1 MRNFFHKVQQ
11 RIDGIWQR
19 GRQLPVLVWL
29 VWLAIFLDTLLYTGV
44 LPLLDEIGK
53 TEGLHDGRLG
63 LILAA
68 YSFTGVFACVPF
80 GLLSDR
86 WKPRP
91 ILIGSVIGISA
102 GGLVVAAFPTP
113 TGIMIGRALQG
124 LASSALW
131 TAGMAVVSEQ
141 AGAARRGQA
150 VARIYSAASAGELT
164 GPVISGFLFERGSW
178 GISPYFGL
186 AAMFGGV
193 LTRGLVR
200 HRRDT
205 ALPVAEAPRAEAASP
220 ARERE
225 RGWGPLVANGALSW
239 LLVTIYASMLL
250 FTPLLLARRLG
261 FSPAQIGVVF
271 VGWNLVTLV
280 SQMIVGSWAD
290 AVGWRKPLWVG
301 LLGLMAGLAG
311 LALVRDVVG
320 TLALLALVSMGI
332 GFASTVVTSHFS
344 GAWEARRPAGTGLGT
359 AFGVA
364 NTLWSLGF
372 LTGNAVGGWMLTQ
385 WAMEGI
391 FAGLGILL
399 VPFWAGVGV
408 SWWLKHRANGV
419 H

>member
-1 MRNFFHKVQQ
+1 MRNFFHKVQR
-11 RIDGIWQR
+11 RIRGVWQGIQ
-19 GRQLPVLVWL
+19 QLPVLVWL

-53 TEGLHDGRLG
+53 TEQLHDGRLG

-86 WKPRP
+86 WRPRP

-141 AGAARRGQA
+141 AGPARRGQA

-164 GPVISGFLFERGSW
+164 GPLVSGFLFEWGRW

-186 AAMFGGV
+186 AAMLGGV

-200 HRRDT
+200 HRRDI
-205 ALPVAEAPRAEAASP
+205 ASPVAEVPRVEATSP
-220 ARERE
+220 ARG
-225 RGWGPLVANGALSW
+225 GWVPLVANGALSW

-261 FSPAQIGVVF
+261 FSPAEIGLTF

-280 SQMIVGSWAD
+280 SQMGVGGWAD
-290 AVGWRKPLWVG
+290 AVGWRQPLWVG
-301 LLGLMAGLAG
+301 LLGLAVGLAG
-311 LALVRDVVG
+311 LAGMQGVG
-320 TLALLALVSMGI
+320 PTLGMLALVSMGI

-372 LTGNAVGGWMLTQ
+372 LTGNAVGGWLLTQ
-385 WAMEGI
+385 WAMEAI
-391 FAGLGILL
+391 FWGLVGLL
-399 VPFWAGVGV
+399 VPFVAGVGISLWV
-408 SWWLKHRANGV
+408 KNRVGGV
-419 H
+419 VKI

>member
-1 MRNFFHKVQQ
+1 MREITNQTYIRF
-11 RIDGIWQR
+11 RSMTA
-19 GRQLPVLVWL
+19 LPRLVWL

-53 TEGLHDGRLG
+53 AEQLHDGRLG

-68 YSFTGVFACVPF
+68 YSFTGVFACIPF
-80 GLLSDR
+80 GLASDR

-91 ILIGSVIGISA
+91 ILVGSVIGISA
-102 GGLVVAAFPTP
+102 GGLVVAAFPSP

-141 AGAARRGQA
+141 AGPARRGQA

-164 GPVISGFLFERGSW
+164 GPVVSGFMFERGRW

-186 AAMFGGV
+186 AAMLGGV

-205 ALPVAEAPRAEAASP
+205 ASPVAEAPRAEATSP
-220 ARERE
+220 ARG
-225 RGWGPLVANGALSW
+225 GWVPLVANGALSW

-261 FSPAQIGVVF
+261 FSPAEIGLTF

-280 SQMIVGSWAD
+280 SQMGVGSWAD
-290 AVGWRKPLWVG
+290 AVGWRQPLWVG
-301 LLGLMAGLAG
+301 VMVLAVGLAG
-311 LALVRDVVG
+311 LAGMQGVG
-320 TLALLALVSMGI
+320 PTLGMLALVSCGI
-332 GFASTVVTSHFS
+332 GLASTVVTSHFS

-372 LTGNAVGGWMLTQ
+372 LTGNAVGGWLLTQ
-385 WAMEGI
+385 WAMEAI
-391 FAGLGILL
+391 FWGLVGLL
-399 VPFWAGVGV
+399 VPFVAGVGISLWV
-408 SWWLKHRANGV
+408 KNRVGGV
-419 H
+419 VKI